1 MTPLE
6 EAWEAEKSAY
16 YTYVAECRGDNTKG
30 RVLPSRVKKA
40 YAAWYEAYLRLREVG
55 TADDVRDMLQERGRQ
70 GKGAK
75 R

>member
-6 EAWEAEKSAY
+6 EAWEAEKTAY

-40 YAAWYEAYLRLREVG
+40 QQEWYAAYARLREVG
-55 TADDVRDMLQERGRQ
+55 TADDVREMLQVKGR
-70 GKGAK
+70 GAK
-75 R
+75 GVKR